1 MMDTEEKK
9 MAFWAVV
16 VLILLLAGLYLIKVE
31 SCEQRSISFEK
42 HNYGGFSGCMVF
54 HNEKWLPLEN
64 IRGFDDK

>member
-1 MMDTEEKK
+1 MDTEEKK
-9 MAFWAVV
+9 ITFCTAVA
-16 VLILLLAGLYLIKVE
+16 LILLLFGLYFGNVE

-42 HNYGGFSGCMVF
+42 HVFGVFSGCMVF